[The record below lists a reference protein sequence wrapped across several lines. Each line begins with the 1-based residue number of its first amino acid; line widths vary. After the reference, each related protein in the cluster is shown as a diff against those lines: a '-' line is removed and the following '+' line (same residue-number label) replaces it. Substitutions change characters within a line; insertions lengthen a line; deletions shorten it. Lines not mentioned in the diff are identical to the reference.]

1 MYFYHPDHLGSIT
14 MITDGRG
21 NVLAGGERGGKS
33 HITYRPYGEILRT
46 DSFGPDISKYKYTG
60 QEEDRESGLM
70 YYKARYYD
78 SKIGRFL
85 QQDSM
90 AFPNQVNGMN
100 RMMYVEG
107 NPVGFRDESGN
118 NAIIG
123 QLNAIMK
130 HMMGGLKW
138 AAKGIKNTTDRISE
152 GKKSRKGAD
161 FGSVAPRKIKEVG
174 EKLTNN
180 WLSFKKIDR
189 WFGSWNDT
197 YRTSEKALV
206 RRYLSDYL
214 ISNNCKKN
222 LGDDTCSALFYLNI
236 GLYNK
241 EEEKSQRNPMANL
254 WIGWWDWKIRPTNED
269 KEQLKTTCITYL
281 VNSSGFGGRTDAFD
295 IGCAFISD
303 KY

>member
-1 MYFYHPDHLGSIT
+1 MFTQI
-14 MITDGRG
+14 
-21 NVLAGGERGGKS
+21 V
-33 HITYRPYGEILRT
+33 
-46 DSFGPDISKYKYTG
+46 
-60 QEEDRESGLM
+60 
-70 YYKARYYD
+70 
-78 SKIGRFL
+78 
-85 QQDSM
+85 
-90 AFPNQVNGMN
+90 
-100 RMMYVEG
+100 
-107 NPVGFRDESGN
+107 
-118 NAIIG
+118 
-123 QLNAIMK
+123 K
-130 HMMGGLKW
+130 HMIGGITW

-189 WFGSWNDT
+189 WFDSWTDD
-197 YRTSEKALV
+197 YGDSEKAKKRLLLS
-206 RRYLSDYL
+206 RYLGTKDCREKL
-214 ISNNCKKN
+214 GKDNCDLLFKIN
-222 LGDDTCSALFYLNI
+222 LLQYGS
-236 GLYNK
+236 
-241 EEEKSQRNPMANL
+241 EEQKSRKDPLASL